1 MTHLE
6 RSSLGSII
14 CCVLAPISSL
24 SHHSTPTDS
33 TTNHVEPQL
42 IATPIG
48 INKVVII
55 ILFVIIVTFVSFKNV
70 LVNLRIPKG
79 GECDLNNVTD
89 DDLVANGTTSDL
101 ASRVGEIDPEG

>member
-1 MTHLE
+1 MVQLFV
-6 RSSLGSII
+6 
-14 CCVLAPISSL
+14 VLAPISSL
-24 SHHSTPTDS
+24 SHHST
-33 TTNHVEPQL
+33 TNHVKPQL
-42 IATPIG
+42 VATFNG
-48 INKVVII
+48 INKVIVI
-55 ILFVIIVTFVSFKNV
+55 ILFVIVVVVIVTFVSFKNV